1 MSRKI
6 WMKRL
11 NLMSNE
17 DNDDIEY
24 YLDMSCEER
33 LEIVQFLREQYLKIN
48 GMSPNESRKGLQR
61 IIRIV
66 QQT

>member
-6 WMKRL
+6 WMKKL

-24 YLDMSCEER
+24 YLDMSREER

-48 GMSPNESRKGLQR
+48 GMNPYESGKGLQR
-61 IIRIV
+61 TIRIV
-66 QQT
+66 QRT